1 MGFQPHAEYHETAD
15 AVYVYLSDAE
25 ARRTRSLD
33 DRRMIDL
40 SKDGGV
46 VGVEFLD
53 VSGGVD
59 LSEIPFKHEV
69 ERLLSDFHF
78 RVFA

>member
-1 MGFQPHAEYHETAD
+1 MSFQPHAEYHETAD
-15 AVYVYLSDAE
+15 AIYVSRSDAE
-25 ARRTRSLD
+25 VQRTRSLD

-40 SKDGGV
+40 SEDGGV

-59 LSEIPFKHEV
+59 LSEIPFRHEV

-78 RVFA
+78 RIFA